1 MSASGEAAIITH
13 CAPTGTCL
21 TSWRPPKRCLT
32 SSTPHNALPVAVL
45 EQLLAVE
52 AHTTQACPRSEL
64 VSRTRDGRGLTRPE
78 IAVLLAHSKNVV
90 RDELLACEVPDNPIF
105 GAALRS
111 YFPTQFQQR
120 LGADIAAHRL
130 SREIIATQIADD
142 LINHVGPGLIYQLD
156 ERLGVPRS

>member
-64 VSRTRDGRGLTRPE
+64 VFRTREGGVDCPE
-78 IAVLLAHSKNVV
+78 IAVPLAHSKK
-90 RDELLACEVPDNPIF
+90 C
-105 GAALRS
+105 GAR
-111 YFPTQFQQR
+111 
-120 LGADIAAHRL
+120 
-130 SREIIATQIADD
+130 
-142 LINHVGPGLIYQLD
+142 
-156 ERLGVPRS
+156 